1 MKIFSQGKVSAILKD
16 LPELQ
21 ELMVRVDGVAP
32 EQAAYNY
39 PMLNRRLRPGDP
51 VKLNTIAV
59 QLALGTGGRHFVIP
73 DCQVDTEIEPLGHIM
88 KLRYTP
94 WQFPVLAAEEDASPY
109 HAVLQTAESL
119 DGIPVVAAPLHSMA
133 PGVIVGFRHTLAR
146 PAKVAYVMTDGAA
159 LPLALS
165 DLIRDLKQKQLL
177 DLTVT
182 AGQAFG
188 GDLEAVSI
196 PAALLAARHSGGAD
210 LIVVA
215 MGPGMVG
222 TGTKYGFSGIE
233 QAWVIDIAARL
244 GGLPVAVPRLSM
256 ADRRERHRGL
266 SHHSRTILELTN
278 NPALLPF
285 SRLLPEQLQTELSA
299 ALRAAG
305 LFARH
310 KWYFTNEP
318 PARRFFNDRALQV
331 KSMGR
336 TVADDPVFFQ
346 ATVAAG
352 YLAAKAYDRQLDS
365 LTAVE

>member
-1 MKIFSQGKVSAILKD
+1 MKIFRQGQVTAILKD

-21 ELMVRVDGVAP
+21 ELMVRVDGTVM

-39 PMLNRRLRPGDP
+39 PLLNHRLRPGDP
-51 VKLNTIAV
+51 VKLNTTAV

-94 WQFPVLAAEEDASPY
+94 WQFPVLTAEEEASPY
-109 HAVLQTAESL
+109 HESL
-119 DGIPVVAAPLHSMA
+119 RMADSLAGIPVVAAPLHSMV
-133 PGVIVGFRHTLAR
+133 PGVIAGFRHTLAR

-165 DLIRDLKQKQLL
+165 DLVRDLKQKQLL

-196 PAALLAARHSGGAD
+196 PAALLAARQAIGAD

-215 MGPGMVG
+215 LGPGIVG

-233 QAWVIDIAARL
+233 QAWVIDIVARL

-256 ADRRERHRGL
+256 ADRRERHLGL

-285 SRLLPEQLQTELSA
+285 SRLLPKQLQTRLNA
-299 ALRAAG
+299 TLRAEG

-310 KWYFTNEP
+310 N
-318 PARRFFNDRALQV
+318 
-331 KSMGR
+331 
-336 TVADDPVFFQ
+336 
-346 ATVAAG
+346 G
-352 YLAAKAYDRQLDS
+352 YLAAKAYDRQLDD
-365 LTAVE
+365 LTIAE